1 MELSELFE
9 LGGVPGFGLRVGDD
23 EKGVDDSRDPEEEAE
38 DDVE

>member
-1 MELSELFE
+1 MELAELFE
-9 LGGVPGFGLRVGDD
+9 LGRVAGFGFGVGDD